1 MHILCGGELTSQDW
15 FRLLSD
21 PNPTQLERML
31 SVGQKV
37 TWPALS
43 MVKNRLGIEV
53 SEIRRFCSCTEL
65 TVQRAILRG
74 RTEIRSAMRRDRT
87 TTDRGAAS
95 PRRPEAGNQSDS
107 QVPIESDAD
116 AGFASRSRRLKM
128 TKDRGLTAREIFG
141 DINDP
146 SRSVR
151 RRKPFRTTGQGQ
163 HPATEIAVNTTA
175 PDNDRATHTFPRQ
188 NSQDSPSKGYAAS
201 LSDAFRHVRAS
212 SLSAFGGQSGRTV
225 RFGTDQEIG
234 QASSRPKS
242 SLSITKWFGGA
253 SESSSESESDGE
265 MGLNGSGSGPSG
277 DEMIPTFRLPTD
289 DQVVVDDDEDED
301 SDSEGEGEIP
311 IPGGER
317 VSQETIDASV
327 ASGTRV
333 RSVRPDSPET
343 IGNSR

>member
-1 MHILCGGELTSQDW
+1 
-15 FRLLSD
+15 
-21 PNPTQLERML
+21 
-31 SVGQKV
+31 
-37 TWPALS
+37 
-43 MVKNRLGIEV
+43 
-53 SEIRRFCSCTEL
+53 
-65 TVQRAILRG
+65 
-74 RTEIRSAMRRDRT
+74 MRRDRT
-87 TTDRGAAS
+87 TTDRDTAS

-151 RRKPFRTTGQGQ
+151 RRKPSRNTGQGQ
-163 HPATEIAVNTTA
+163 GQGHQHRAASEITFSNTA
-175 PDNDRATHTFPRQ
+175 PDTDRPTAATRQ
-188 NSQDSPSKGYAAS
+188 SHESPSKGYAAS

-212 SLSAFGGQSGRTV
+212 SLSAFGQSGRTV
-225 RFGTDQEIG
+225 RFGSDQEIG
-234 QASSRPKS
+234 HAAPRPKS
-242 SLSITKWFGGA
+242 SLSITRWFGGA

-277 DEMIPTFRLPTD
+277 DEMLPSFRLPTD
-289 DQVVVDDDEDED
+289 EQVVIDDDDDD

-317 VSQETIDASV
+317 VSQPTINASV
-327 ASGTRV
+327 ASGTRL
-333 RSVRPDSPET
+333 RSVRHDSPEVLD
-343 IGNSR
+343 NRK